1 MLVPE
6 MPARRADRLDLLIG
20 KLGGGE
26 AAAAFPQTP
35 ELVFLFL
42 GPREVG
48 SAAPAE
54 ITETPI
60 PDDHIARTGRPL
72 PASGLR

>member
-6 MPARRADRLDLLIG
+6 MPARRADRLDLLIE

-35 ELVFLFL
+35 ELVFL

-48 SAAPAE
+48 TAAPAE